1 MKQEEKELKVTW
13 KGWLSLAF
21 LIVCFSGIFAHQ
33 DNFLRAFDL
42 SAMLGSFG
50 HAEGAKISILGT
62 GGSGAK
68 EAFLIALTMVPTLMV
83 AQGLIEVCQ
92 HMGALNAA
100 GKLFRPL
107 FRVILGVPG
116 VIGLAFVSNFTSSD
130 AAAFMTRNMAEEKI
144 ISDDHRTI
152 FAAYQYAGS
161 APITNT
167 IGSGAALLP
176 ISLLPV
182 GIIIALIIL
191 VKFIGANIVR
201 AYLVYY
207 HKKHPEDA

>member
-1 MKQEEKELKVTW
+1 MKQKQEEKELKVTW

-62 GGSGAK
+62 G
-68 EAFLIALTMVPTLMV
+68 VPTLMV

-116 VIGLAFVSNFTSSD
+116 VIGLAFVSSFTSSD
-130 AAAFMTRNMAEEKI
+130 VAAFMTRNMAEEKI